1 VSEYQPSAVD
11 RTAECNCATRWQYL
25 RATNA
30 STLENKEW
38 NTGDTEAPNAL
49 QLLVNLL
56 QNAMTFKRPAQ
67 TRERPL
73 YLTQLD
79 AFQKRVHVAAW
90 RERQR
95 RLWNKNRCGAAQSS

>member
-1 VSEYQPSAVD
+1 VI
-11 RTAECNCATRWQYL
+11 RRQYL

-30 STLENKEW
+30 SALENKEW

-67 TRERPL
+67 TRERQL

-79 AFQKRVHVAAW
+79 AFQKRVHVTAW

-95 RLWNKNRCGAAQSS
+95 RLCNKKRCGAAQSS